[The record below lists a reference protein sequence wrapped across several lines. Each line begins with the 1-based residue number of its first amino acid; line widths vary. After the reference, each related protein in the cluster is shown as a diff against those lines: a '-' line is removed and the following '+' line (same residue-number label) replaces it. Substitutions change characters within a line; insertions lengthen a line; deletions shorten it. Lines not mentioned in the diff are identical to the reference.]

1 MIMGGGRLE
10 LSPDDWIV
18 AVVQECDDK
27 CETKWNLMN
36 FHENLVN
43 FHDNYDNENSEII
56 TKKLYVD
63 IIQIFLYL
71 LQLFGRSD

>member
-1 MIMGGGRLE
+1 M
-10 LSPDDWIV
+10 
-18 AVVQECDDK
+18 Q
-27 CETKWNLMN
+27 

>member
-1 MIMGGGRLE
+1 
-10 LSPDDWIV
+10 
-18 AVVQECDDK
+18 
-27 CETKWNLMN
+27 MN

-43 FHDNYDNENSEII
+43 VHDNYDNANSEII

>member
-1 MIMGGGRLE
+1 MNYRQTIGLLLLFRNV
-10 LSPDDWIV
+10 IIN
-18 AVVQECDDK
+18 AKTK
-27 CETKWNLMN
+27 CNLMN

>member
-1 MIMGGGRLE
+1 
-10 LSPDDWIV
+10 
-18 AVVQECDDK
+18 
-27 CETKWNLMN
+27 MN